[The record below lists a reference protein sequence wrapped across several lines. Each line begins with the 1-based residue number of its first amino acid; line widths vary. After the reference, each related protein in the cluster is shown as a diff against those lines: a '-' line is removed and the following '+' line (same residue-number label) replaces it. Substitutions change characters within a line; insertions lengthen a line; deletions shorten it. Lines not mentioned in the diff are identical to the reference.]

1 MILNGVPS
9 GFDPMGGNRS
19 SDKIMLK
26 TKNPGRDPIRSDRST
41 IVLGRSKPMPGLDAK
56 APAA

>member
-9 GFDPMGGNRS
+9 GFDPIGGNRS

-26 TKNPGRDPIRSDRST
+26 TKNPGRDPIRSDWST
-41 IVLGRSKPMPGLDAK
+41 IGWVDLSRC
-56 APAA
+56 PA